1 MNGPLILYIPGLL
14 PKPPEATHL
23 AALKA
28 CLLAGVCKSDVAVA
42 DSIRAADGSFD
53 LVAWTYDFYREYR
66 DIAKDSAAISDVITQ
81 PTASNA
87 DMREASS
94 LLRRLT
100 LSLYRWGDRLPFLI
114 PHLASEKMAVHLHDL
129 ARYTENRDGVADHV
143 RDMLKLRLR
152 AAAEM
157 ERPILLVAHS
167 MGSVIALDSLWQLS
181 QLENASVR
189 VDTLLTMGSPLGQ
202 RYLRK
207 RLLGHAETGSDRY
220 PTNIRHWINLAAVGD
235 LTAIDPSL
243 SDDFAEMRDLQL
255 LESIDDLSLY
265 NYFRLNGQLNV
276 HSEYGYL
283 VNEVTGSVVAD
294 WWRRTTSTHEP

>member
-1 MNGPLILYIPGLL
+1 
-14 PKPPEATHL
+14 
-23 AALKA
+23 
-28 CLLAGVCKSDVAVA
+28 
-42 DSIRAADGSFD
+42 
-53 LVAWTYDFYREYR
+53 
-66 DIAKDSAAISDVITQ
+66 
-81 PTASNA
+81 
-87 DMREASS
+87 
-94 LLRRLT
+94 
-100 LSLYRWGDRLPFLI
+100 
-114 PHLASEKMAVHLHDL
+114 
-129 ARYTENRDGVADHV
+129 
-143 RDMLKLRLR
+143 
-152 AAAEM
+152 
-157 ERPILLVAHS
+157 